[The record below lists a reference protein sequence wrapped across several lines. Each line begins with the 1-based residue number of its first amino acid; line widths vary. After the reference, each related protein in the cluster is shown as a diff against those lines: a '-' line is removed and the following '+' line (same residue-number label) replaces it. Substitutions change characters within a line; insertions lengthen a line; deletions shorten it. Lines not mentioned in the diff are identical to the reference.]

1 MELKQRLVELYEHNT
16 LLENKDGFKLT
27 TISCKKHI
35 NLKAEERE

>member
-16 LLENKDGFKLT
+16 LENKDGFKLT